1 MKPIYVFVILCI
13 SFLVFSS
20 GIYFSKGDIQQKELS
35 KEVADG
41 KMVWQKYNCQSCHQ
55 IFGLGGYLGPDL
67 TNLMAQ
73 EGKGKLFLKAM
84 VESGTKQM
92 PAFKLSEAEM
102 QALSTFLSEVNL
114 SGKSDPRSF
123 EIFSSGMIKPK
134 AYEGN

>member
-1 MKPIYVFVILCI
+1 MKSIYVFMVLCV

-20 GIYFSKGDIQQKELS
+20 GIYFSKSEIKQKELT
-35 KEVADG
+35 KEVTEG

-67 TNLMAQ
+67 TNLMSQ
-73 EGKGKLFLKAM
+73 EGKGLPFLKAM
-84 VESGTKQM
+84 VASGTQQM
-92 PAFKLSEAEM
+92 PAFKVSDAEM
-102 QALSTFLSEVNL
+102 QALASFLKEVDL

-134 AYEGN
+134 AHEGN

>member
-20 GIYFSKGDIQQKELS
+20 GIYFSKSEIQQKELT

-92 PAFKLSEAEM
+92 PAFKLSDAEM

-134 AYEGN
+134 AHEGN

>member
-20 GIYFSKGDIQQKELS
+20 GIYFSEGEIQQKEFS

-41 KMVWQKYNCQSCHQ
+41 KMVWQKHNCQSCHQ

-92 PAFKLSEAEM
+92 PAFKLSKEEM

-134 AYEGN
+134 AHEGN